1 MQENMLKLENQ
12 ICFPL
17 YAAARL
23 VTKLYQPILSK
34 WDITYPQYLVFL
46 LLWEKDKRTVSDI
59 CNCLFLES
67 STLTPLLKRL
77 ETKDYILRT
86 RSTNDERSVIIEL
99 TKKGKTLRK
108 EAKTIPQEI
117 IQSVSS
123 KTIKKSD
130 ILQLKI
136 TLNEITKAIQ

>member
-1 MQENMLKLENQ
+1 MQDDMLKLENQ

-17 YAAARL
+17 YAASRL

-77 ETKDYILRT
+77 ESKEYILR
-86 RSTNDERSVIIEL
+86 SWSIEDERSVIIQL
-99 TKKGKTLRK
+99 TKKGKALRK
-108 EAKTIPQEI
+108 EAKKIPQEI
-117 IQSVSS
+117 LQSVSS
-123 KTIKKSD
+123 KAIKKSD
-130 ILQLKI
+130 ILHLKA
-136 TLNEITKAIQ
+136 TLTEITKSIQ

>member
-1 MQENMLKLENQ
+1 MQDEMLRLENQ

-17 YAAARL
+17 YAASRL
-23 VTKLYQPILSK
+23 VTKLYQPLLSK

-77 ETKDYILRT
+77 EAKDYIVRT
-86 RSTNDERSVIIEL
+86 RSLQDERSVIIEL
-99 TKKGKTLRK
+99 TKKGKALRK
-108 EAKTIPQEI
+108 EAKRIPQEI
-117 IQSVSS
+117 IQGVSS
-123 KTIKKSD
+123 KSIKKSD
-130 ILQLKI
+130 LVQLKS
-136 TLNEITKAIQ
+136 TLAEITKAIQ

>member
-1 MQENMLKLENQ
+1 MHADMLKLENQ

-17 YAAARL
+17 YAASRL

-46 LLWEKDKRTVSDI
+46 LLWEKDKRSVSDI

-77 ETKDYILRT
+77 ESKEYILRS
-86 RSTNDERSVIIEL
+86 RSIEDERSVIIQL
-99 TKKGKTLRK
+99 TKKGKALRN
-108 EAKTIPQEI
+108 EAKKIPQEI
-117 IQSVSS
+117 LQSVSS
-123 KTIKKSD
+123 KAIKKSD
-130 ILQLKI
+130 ILHLKA
-136 TLNEITKAIQ
+136 TLTEITKSIQ

>member
-1 MQENMLKLENQ
+1 MQDEMLKIENQ

-17 YAAARL
+17 YAASRL
-23 VTKLYQPILSK
+23 VTKLYQPLLSR

-59 CNCLFLES
+59 CSCLFLES

-77 ETKDYILRT
+77 EAKEYIVRT
-86 RSTNDERSVIIEL
+86 RSAQDERSVIIAL
-99 TKKGKTLRK
+99 TKKGKALRK

-117 IQSVSS
+117 LKTVSS
-123 KTIKKSD
+123 KAIKKSD
-130 ILQLKI
+130 LLQLKA
-136 TLNEITKAIQ
+136 TLTEINKVIS

>member
-1 MQENMLKLENQ
+1 MQDDMLKLENQ

-17 YAAARL
+17 YAASRL

-77 ETKDYILRT
+77 ETKDYIVRT
-86 RSTNDERSVIIEL
+86 RSLQDERSVIIQL
-99 TKKGKTLRK
+99 TPKGKALRK
-108 EAKTIPQEI
+108 EAKKIPQEI
-117 IQSVSS
+117 LQSVSS
-123 KTIKKSD
+123 KTIKKRD
-130 ILQLKI
+130 LVQLKS
-136 TLNEITKAIQ
+136 TLSEITKVIQ